1 MLSDARRPPTRRH
14 PAEPHYSRGMTESGM
29 PIINTFTY
37 RDFAALSATV
47 THLSPI
53 DGNSGHSSI
62 RFDVEAGSIWLGTED
77 RDSDSQRDFTIQ
89 LQGSSEHHQLAK
101 AFREIA
107 EQLDAAPERGEG

>member
-1 MLSDARRPPTRRH
+1 
-14 PAEPHYSRGMTESGM
+14 MTDFEM
-29 PIINTFTY
+29 PIIKTFDY
-37 RDFAALSATV
+37 RGFAALSATV

-62 RFDVEAGSIWLGTED
+62 RLDIEAGSIWLGTED
-77 RDSDSQRDFTIQ
+77 RDTDSQRDFTIQ

-107 EQLDAAPERGEG
+107 DQLDVAPEHGEG